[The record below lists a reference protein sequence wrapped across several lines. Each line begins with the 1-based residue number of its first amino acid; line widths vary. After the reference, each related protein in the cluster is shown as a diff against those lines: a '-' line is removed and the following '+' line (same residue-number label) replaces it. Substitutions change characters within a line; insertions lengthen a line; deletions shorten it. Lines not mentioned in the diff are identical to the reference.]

1 MNAMLRNSYPSL
13 AGKVVFITGGA
24 SGIGACMVRH
34 LREQGARVAFIDL
47 DQNAIASLLESF
59 AQDGLPTAWS
69 RQLDVRDIP
78 SLQAAIR
85 DCAAAHGGHLDV
97 LINNAANDARVPLEE
112 VTPESWDTSQEVNL
126 RPHFF
131 ATQAAAPLMRPGAA
145 IINMG
150 SVSWRRRRTGF
161 TSYTTAKGG
170 IHALT
175 RTMAQELGPRGI
187 RVNSVV
193 PGAIKTER
201 QVQLWVDPKLEQSF
215 IDEQA
220 LKFRL
225 LPDDVAAMVLFLASD
240 DARAC
245 SGQDF
250 IVDGGIV

>member
-1 MNAMLRNSYPSL
+1 MLQNNYPSL
-13 AGKVVFITGGA
+13 AGKVAFVTGGA

-34 LREQGARVAFIDL
+34 LCEQGARVAFVDL
-47 DQNAIASLLESF
+47 DQGAIASLQESLGP
-59 AQDGLPTAWS
+59 AVVWS

-85 DCAAAHGGHLDV
+85 DCAAAHDGQLDI
-97 LINNAANDARVPLEE
+97 LINNAANDARLPLDQ
-112 VTPESWDTSQEVNL
+112 VTPESWDASQEVNL

-131 ATQAAAPLMRPGAA
+131 AMQAAVPLMPPGAA

-161 TSYTTAKGG
+161 TGYTTAKGG

-201 QVQLWVDPKLEQSF
+201 QMQLWVDPKLEQSF

-225 LPDDVAAMVLFLASD
+225 LPDDVVAMVLFLASD

-245 SGQDF
+245 TGQDF
-250 IVDGGIV
+250 LVDGGIV

>member
-1 MNAMLRNSYPSL
+1 MLQNSYPSL

-24 SGIGACMVRH
+24 SGIGACIVRR
-34 LREQGARVAFIDL
+34 LSEQGARVALVDL
-47 DQNAIASLLESF
+47 DQNAIAGLLESLG
-59 AQDGLPTAWS
+59 QNGHPIPWM

-78 SLQAAIR
+78 SLQNAIH
-85 DCAAAHGGHLDV
+85 DCAAAHGGRLDV
-97 LINNAANDARVPLEE
+97 LINNAANDARIPFQD
-112 VTPESWDTSQEVNL
+112 VTPASWDASQEVNL

-131 ATQAAAPLMRPGAA
+131 AMQAAAALMQPGAA

-161 TSYTTAKGG
+161 TGYTTAKGG

-193 PGAIKTER
+193 PGAIRTDR
-201 QVQLWVDPKLEQSF
+201 QMQLWVNPKLEQSF

-225 LPDDVAAMVLFLASD
+225 LPDDVAAMVLFLASN

-245 SGQDF
+245 SGQEF
-250 IVDGGIV
+250 LVDGGIV

>member
-1 MNAMLRNSYPSL
+1 
-13 AGKVVFITGGA
+13 VVFVTGGA
-24 SGIGACMVRH
+24 LGIGASIVRR
-34 LREQGARVAFIDL
+34 LLEQRARVAFVDL
-47 DQNAIASLLESF
+47 DQAAITSLLESLRQENHP
-59 AQDGLPTAWS
+59 AVWT
-69 RQLDVRDIP
+69 RQLDVCDVP
-78 SLQAAIR
+78 SLQSAIR
-85 DCAAAHGGHLDV
+85 DCAAAHDGQLDV
-97 LINNAANDARVPLEE
+97 LINNAANDARIPFEDI
-112 VTPESWDTSQEVNL
+112 TPAAWDASQQVNL

-131 ATQAAAPLMRPGAA
+131 AMQAAAALMQPGAA

-161 TSYTTAKGG
+161 TGYTTAKGG

-187 RVNSVV
+187 RVNCVV

-201 QVQLWVDPKLEQSF
+201 QMQLWINPKLEQSF

-225 LPDDVAAMVLFLASD
+225 LPDDVAAMVLFLSSD

-245 SGQDF
+245 TGQEF
-250 IVDGGIV
+250 LVDGGIV

>member
-1 MNAMLRNSYPSL
+1 MLQNSYPSL
-13 AGKVVFITGGA
+13 AGKVVFVTGGA
-24 SGIGACMVRH
+24 SGIGACMVRR
-34 LREQGARVAFIDL
+34 LREQGARVAFVDL

-59 AQDGLPTAWS
+59 GRDGRSLPWT

-85 DCAAAHGGHLDV
+85 DCAAAHGGQLDV
-97 LINNAANDARVPLEE
+97 LINNAANDARIAFED
-112 VTPESWDTSQEVNL
+112 VTPESWDASQEVNL

-131 ATQAAAPLMRPGAA
+131 AMQAAAPLMQPGAA

-161 TSYTTAKGG
+161 TGYTTAKGG

-201 QVQLWVDPKLEQSF
+201 QMQLWVDPKLEQSF

-225 LPDDVAAMVLFLASD
+225 LPDDVAAVVLFLASD

-245 SGQDF
+245 TGQDF
-250 IVDGGIV
+250 LVDGGIA

>member
-1 MNAMLRNSYPSL
+1 MLQNSYPSL
-13 AGKVVFITGGA
+13 VGKVVFITGGA
-24 SGIGACMVRH
+24 SGIGACMVTR

-47 DQNAIASLLESF
+47 DQTAIASLLESLG
-59 AQDGLPTAWS
+59 QDGRPAAWS

-78 SLQAAIR
+78 GLQAAIS
-85 DCAAAHGGHLDV
+85 DCAAAHGGKIDV
-97 LINNAANDARVPLEE
+97 LINNAANDARVPLED
-112 VTPESWDTSQEVNL
+112 VTPESWDASQEVNL

-131 ATQAAAPLMRPGAA
+131 AIQAAAALMPPGAS

-150 SVSWRRRRTGF
+150 SVSWRRRRPGF
-161 TSYTTAKGG
+161 SGYTTAKGG

-175 RTMAQELGPRGI
+175 RTMAQELGGRGI

-201 QVQLWVDPKLEQSF
+201 QMQLWVDPKLEQSF
-215 IDEQA
+215 IDAQA
-220 LKFRL
+220 LKLRL

-250 IVDGGIV
+250 LVDGGIV

>member
-1 MNAMLRNSYPSL
+1 MLKNQYPCLS
-13 AGKVVFITGGA
+13 GKTAFVTGGA
-24 SGIGACMVRH
+24 TGIGACLVRR
-34 LREQGARVAFIDL
+34 LLEQKARVGFIDL
-47 DQNAIASLLESF
+47 DNESSEKMVREMK
-59 AQDGLPTAWS
+59 AAGHAALWT
-69 RQLDVRDIP
+69 RQVDVRDID
-78 SLQAAIR
+78 SLQQAIR
-85 DCAAAHGGHLDV
+85 DFTEDHEGRLDV
-97 LINNAANDARVPLEE
+97 LINNAANDRRIAYDK
-112 VTPESWDTSQEVNL
+112 VTPTSWDASQEVNL

-131 ATQAAAPLMRPGAA
+131 AMQAAAPLMPSGAS

-161 TSYTTAKGG
+161 TGYTTAKGG

-175 RTMAQELGPRGI
+175 RTMAQELGPKGI

-201 QVQLWVDPKLEQSF
+201 QMRMWVDDRLEQSF

-225 LPDDVAAMVLFLASD
+225 GTDDVAAMVLFLVSE

-245 SGQDF
+245 TGQDF
-250 IVDGGIV
+250 LVDGGIV